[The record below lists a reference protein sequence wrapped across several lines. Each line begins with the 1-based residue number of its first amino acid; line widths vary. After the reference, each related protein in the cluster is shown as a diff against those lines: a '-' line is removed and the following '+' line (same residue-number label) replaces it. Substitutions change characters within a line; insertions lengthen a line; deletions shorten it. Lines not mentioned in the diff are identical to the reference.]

1 MLMCLSIQLRICILC
16 DTWTMGRVL
25 LAFVRTYLWFVGIQY
40 VSVGINASM
49 AKACLDQF

>member
-25 LAFVRTYLWFVGIQY
+25 LAFVRIILY
-40 VSVGINASM
+40 VM
-49 AKACLDQF
+49 CFRAKIFADICGL

>member
-1 MLMCLSIQLRICILC
+1 MLMCLSIQLRICIC
-16 DTWTMGRVL
+16 DTLTMGRVL
-25 LAFVRTYLWFVGIQY
+25 LAFVCIILWFIGIPY